1 MQVKTLLYRALLSPL
16 HFAVFKQQQALEAAM
31 FKCRTSSSPENMTL
45 PHLRDFDE
53 ILKEH
58 DSQNLLFFLETS
70 DASQLTVRQSC
81 ALESAAKFSGRVVLL
96 LMTSPVGQLLFLS
109 FFLLIN
115 FFLLFLINFLTYC

>member
-81 ALESAAKFSGRVVLL
+81 ALESAAKFSGWTGVLL
-96 LMTSPVGQLLFLS
+96 VTSPVGQPLFVSLFWLIIFFLS
-109 FFLLIN
+109 FFLD
-115 FFLLFLINFLTYC
+115 LF